1 VAFDIPKHS
10 RQSENP
16 VEKSQTGK
24 AGLNLLFNRN
34 SKRSRRRMGAAIVV
48 LAIGAALLAFA
59 APWYW
64 THRFDSLITATAHQ
78 HNLDPALVKAI
89 VYEESYFSP
98 RARSSQNAIGLMQ
111 VTPVVAQQWVEAT
124 RSRSL
129 SDAVAAIPSR
139 ASRER
144 DLSFEDTFCDPAVS
158 LHVGCWYLQ
167 SLFNRYRD
175 VADPLAV
182 SLAAYNAGPTNVER
196 WVPGAD
202 RVRIS
207 REEFIA
213 RIDFP
218 ATRSY
223 VQKIIQRYDGYKR
236 TGEITPQ

>member
-1 VAFDIPKHS
+1 M
-10 RQSENP
+10 
-16 VEKSQTGK
+16 T
-24 AGLNLLFNRN
+24 LLFNSY
-34 SKRSRRRMGAAIVV
+34 SKRSRRRLGAALVV
-48 LAIGAALLAFA
+48 LAIGAALFA
-59 APWYW
+59 VAARWYW
-64 THRFDSLITATAHQ
+64 THRYDSLIAETAHH

-139 ASRER
+139 ARRER

-202 RVRIS
+202 RVKIS